1 MTINDEI
8 LTAANTLANQGIKP
22 TVARIKTKLTQPV
35 PLPTIISVLK
45 TWQHDPNFIQPRSTI
60 NQDSASK
67 HKDDLTNTISLAIT
81 KALIPLQEEISAL
94 KKEIQQLKSQLNK

>member
-22 TVARIKTKLTQPV
+22 TVARIKTKLAQPV

-45 TWQHDPNFIQPRSTI
+45 SWQHDPNFIKPHSTI
-60 NQDSASK
+60 NQGSTPK
-67 HKDDLTNTISLAIT
+67 QTDDLTNTISLAIT
-81 KALIPLQEEISAL
+81 KALTPLQEEISAL
-94 KKEIQQLKSQLNK
+94 KKEIQELKNQLNK